1 MRATLPSFPT
11 SRLPTVSTR
20 LLRLGG
26 AGLLAAACALGVA
39 HAGPQAVAQAAA
51 QTSAH
56 ASPTI
61 SAQAQARAIPTRAQL
76 CSAWVSRLPQLDAA
90 TCQRLDL
97 QATDGRSVEGRVLWQ
112 IDRPAAQPAHR
123 RVLVL
128 GAIHGDE
135 MSSASLA
142 LHWSELA
149 RGERRD
155 VHWRFIPVVNPD
167 GLFRGRPTRTN
178 ARGVDLNRNFPTREW
193 QSLAPKHWV
202 ERTRRDPRR
211 FPGRQPLSEPESVWL
226 DRQIREFR
234 PDLIVSIHAPYG
246 VLDFDGP
253 IPAPQKI
260 GGLVLE
266 PVGVYPGS
274 LGNYGGLQMKLP
286 VITIELREAGRLP
299 PAPEVQRM
307 WSDMRQWM
315 SRQLPPGATAQS
327 TPAQRGG

>member
-1 MRATLPSFPT
+1 MPSSLPSRLSPVPT
-11 SRLPTVSTR
+11 ALSAFGR
-20 LLRLGG
+20 
-26 AGLLAAACALGVA
+26 AGLLAAACVLGA
-39 HAGPQAVAQAAA
+39 AQAGPAA
-51 QTSAH
+51 QPAAKPTAQPTTQPSAQ
-56 ASPTI
+56 P
-61 SAQAQARAIPTRAQL
+61 SAQAQARPIPTRAQL

-97 QATDGRSVEGRVLWQ
+97 QASDGRSVEGRVLWR
-112 IDRPAAQPAHR
+112 IDRPAKAASHR

-149 RGERRD
+149 RGPQAD

-167 GLFRGRPTRTN
+167 GLFRARPTRTN

-193 QSLAPKHWV
+193 QSLAQKHWV
-202 ERTRRDPRR
+202 ERTRKDPRR
-211 FPGRQPLSEPESVWL
+211 FPGRQPLSEPESAWL
-226 DRQIREFR
+226 DRQIREFH

-253 IPAPQKI
+253 VPAPQKI

-299 PAPEVQRM
+299 PPAEVQRM
-307 WSDMRQWM
+307 WQDLGVWM
-315 SRQLPPGATAQS
+315 GRHLPGRTTAQAS
-327 TPAQRGG
+327 APQGGS